1 MKCGSSHNTTD
12 NPQAAAAT
20 TEPKTEKQEQQNG
33 AKRSKTEQNG
43 KRTERSVSRYYAST
57 QSCART
63 PEERSVVTWRI
74 ASSSPERSRHRCT
87 RSSPKFSLRW
97 LAA

>member
-1 MKCGSSHNTTD
+1 MTDLPIIHPTTD
-12 NPQAAAAT
+12 NAQRGNNKNRKRKI
-20 TEPKTEKQEQQNG
+20 KTS
-33 AKRSKTEQNG
+33 KREQNG
-43 KRTERSVSRYYAST
+43 TRAECLVFNKYYAST

-63 PEERSVVTWRI
+63 PEERFVVTWRT